1 MIVILA
7 ANCFAVYLN
16 GENRDS
22 STEKQVPALSQ
33 KPISIIGSNDK
44 RVMIPEAVWKLAGI
58 PKPYINDKFQ
68 DLYNVSVYKDG

>member
-22 STEKQVPALSQ
+22 STAKPVPALSQ

-68 DLYNVSVYKDG
+68 DLYSTYDWSK